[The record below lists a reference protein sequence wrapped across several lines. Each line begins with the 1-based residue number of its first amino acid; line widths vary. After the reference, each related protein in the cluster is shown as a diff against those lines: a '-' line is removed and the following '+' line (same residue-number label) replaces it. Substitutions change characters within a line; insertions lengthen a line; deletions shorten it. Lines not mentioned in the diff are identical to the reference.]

1 MSNTNYE
8 KYLKYKLKYLELKNE
23 LEGGDNEL
31 EGGYNDDELEG
42 GAASIETEED
52 KLKKEIIELFEGIKI
67 EYGNLEKELA
77 QVKAQRQQQQQVKAE
92 AKVQPPQPI
101 RSNNPL
107 INELKQL
114 LNTPYKKRTLEEIER
129 ILEIV
134 NTKY

>member
-1 MSNTNYE
+1 MSNTNYQ

-42 GAASIETEED
+42 GVYVETEED

-77 QVKAQRQQQQQVKAE
+77 QVKAQLQPIQQRQQRQQQQQVK
-92 AKVQPPQPI
+92 QPI

-107 INELKQL
+107 LNELKQL
-114 LNTPYKKRTLEEIER
+114 QNILYKDRTPEQNER
-129 ILEIV
+129 ILEIL